1 MGWKSRDQ
9 AVVSKF
15 RLRGAMLCDYQPH
28 PVRFVWSFLFA
39 GLLRGYSDALALG
52 LGRRYLEL
60 CALGLAVDAAGFR
73 LFLSCF
79 AWWGWQSI
87 GRTVAAWLL
96 SLLVCALARAAALA
110 VLLGRRIPSVQ
121 LSALASSAAGSSLLL
136 TLSMLVLKQ
145 ELDERGKGPDAAAYA
160 WHICTFALGLG
171 ALLAPSRGPEPS
183 PPAEAAAEGLST
195 ATAAAP
201 SAAEST
207 AAGAPDPWPAALQ
220 LLLEQPARVAP
231 FGLSALVIGACG
243 VPPALLRRLLL
254 RRLAASAAAASACTR
269 PGVHPPRMHC
279 HATVLPCSAVDAPF
293 SAARRCEPNTPP
305 RAAPRLAPLA
315 RLRRLSAAARR
326 SPVHSP

>member
-1 MGWKSRDQ
+1 
-9 AVVSKF
+9 
-15 RLRGAMLCDYQPH
+15 MLCDYQPH

-39 GLLRGYSDALALG
+39 GLLRGYSDALTIG

-171 ALLAPSRGPEPS
+171 SLLAPSRGPEPP
-183 PPAEAAAEGLST
+183 PPAEVHAHATFVRGGHLHAPCTCWMHAHVTLVRGGHLHAPCTRQAAADGVSH
-195 ATAAAP
+195 AAA
-201 SAAEST
+201 AA
-207 AAGAPDPWPAALQ
+207 AATPAAAAVAENTQSGAPDP
-220 LLLEQPARVAP
+220 
-231 FGLSALVIGACG
+231 
-243 VPPALLRRLLL
+243 
-254 RRLAASAAAASACTR
+254 
-269 PGVHPPRMHC
+269 
-279 HATVLPCSAVDAPF
+279 
-293 SAARRCEPNTPP
+293 
-305 RAAPRLAPLA
+305 
-315 RLRRLSAAARR
+315 
-326 SPVHSP
+326 

>member
-1 MGWKSRDQ
+1 
-9 AVVSKF
+9 
-15 RLRGAMLCDYQPH
+15 MLCDYQPH
-28 PVRFVWSFLFA
+28 PVRFVWSFLLA

-171 ALLAPSRGPEPS
+171 ALLAPSRGPEPA
-183 PPAEAAAEGLST
+183 PPAE
-195 ATAAAP
+195 
-201 SAAEST
+201 
-207 AAGAPDPWPAALQ
+207 
-220 LLLEQPARVAP
+220 
-231 FGLSALVIGACG
+231 
-243 VPPALLRRLLL
+243 
-254 RRLAASAAAASACTR
+254 
-269 PGVHPPRMHC
+269 VHA
-279 HATVLPCSAVDAPF
+279 HATP
-293 SAARRCEPNTPP
+293 
-305 RAAPRLAPLA
+305 
-315 RLRRLSAAARR
+315 
-326 SPVHSP
+326 